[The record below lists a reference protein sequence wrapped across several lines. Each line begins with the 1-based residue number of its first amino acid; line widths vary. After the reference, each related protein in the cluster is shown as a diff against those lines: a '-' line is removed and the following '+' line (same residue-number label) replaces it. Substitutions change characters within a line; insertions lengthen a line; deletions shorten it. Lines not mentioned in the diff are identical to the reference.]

1 MTAVYGI
8 AAALGVL
15 RAAHTAV
22 LVLFAAA
29 AVLSA
34 VALAEYVLWVAVVDG
49 YRWLRA
55 RKYRRMRQE
64 ITRSKR

>member
-29 AVLSA
+29 AVFCA
-34 VALAEYVLWVAVVDG
+34 IGLAEYVLWVAVVDG

-55 RKYRRMRQE
+55 RKHGRMRRE
-64 ITRSKR
+64 ATRSKR